1 MIKIK
6 DNYILL
12 ELRELEKIVTTQI
25 DPHIHIPMMKIPQR
39 HKKLDKEKSI
49 VALRKMGAYSAQVCQ
64 FLEQLGYDIT
74 NLARGMDAWSVHVDP
89 DRPTAVLVLKAAFPG
104 KNHSDAMLITGIDH
118 FLIADRTA
126 RLNHSFD
133 SHFRNFVDTV
143 TKRKKGI

>member
-25 DPHIHIPMMKIPQR
+25 DPHIHIPMKKIPQR
-39 HKKLDKEKSI
+39 HKELDKEKSI
-49 VALRKMGAYSAQVCQ
+49 FALREMGAHSAQVCQ

-74 NLARGMDAWSVHVDP
+74 NLAGGMDAWSVHVDP
-89 DRPTAVLVLKAAFPG
+89 DRPTAVLVLKTAFPG
-104 KNHSDAMLITGIDH
+104 KNHSDTMLITGIDH